1 MTWRATVLT
10 LFPDAFPGPLGLSLA
25 GRALASGLWSL
36 DAVNIRDFATDRH
49 RTVDDTPFGGGAGMV
64 LRPDVLDAAIAAVAD
79 DRPLLCLSPRGAPFT
94 QADAA
99 RLAAGPGAILLAG
112 RYEGVDQRVIE
123 ARGMREVSIG
133 DYVLSGG
140 ELAALVVL
148 DACVRLL
155 PGVMGAATSADEESF
170 AGFLLEYPHY
180 TRPAEW
186 QGRAV
191 PEVLLSGHHA
201 AVAAWRRAE
210 AERVTLA
217 RRPDLW
223 ARHVSES
230 PPGGAASTYPP
241 DSAASACPPG
251 NAGDARPLGAAA
263 SSHPPDAALNTR
275 PPRAAANTRPSRGGS
290 STHPGSVASRAAAP

>member
-1 MTWRATVLT
+1 VRSHDERPPVTWRSTVLT
-10 LFPDAFPGPLGLSLA
+10 LFPEAFPGPLGLSLA

-36 DAVNIRDFATDRH
+36 EAVNIRDFATDRH

-64 LRPDVLDAAIAAVAD
+64 LRPDVLDAAIAAVLGPIGLGPAGGD
-79 DRPLLCLSPRGAPFT
+79 ERPLICLTPRGAPFG
-94 QADAA
+94 QADAV
-99 RLAAGPGAILLAG
+99 RLAAGPGVVLVAG
-112 RYEGVDQRVIE
+112 RYEGVDQRVVE

-140 ELAALVVL
+140 ELPALVVL

-155 PGVMGAATSADEESF
+155 PGVMGAADSADEESF
-170 AGFLLEYPHY
+170 AGGLLEYPQY

-210 AERVTLA
+210 AERITQA

-223 ARHVSES
+223 ARHVSS
-230 PPGGAASTYPP
+230 M
-241 DSAASACPPG
+241 
-251 NAGDARPLGAAA
+251 
-263 SSHPPDAALNTR
+263 HPP
-275 PPRAAANTRPSRGGS
+275 P
-290 STHPGSVASRAAAP
+290 VASRSPAP